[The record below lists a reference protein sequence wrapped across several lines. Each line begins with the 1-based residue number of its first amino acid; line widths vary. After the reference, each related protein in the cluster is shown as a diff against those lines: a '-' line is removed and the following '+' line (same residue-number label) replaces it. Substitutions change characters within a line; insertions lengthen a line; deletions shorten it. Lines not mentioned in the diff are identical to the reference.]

1 MFKIFRHVSWLSD
14 LHRVI
19 RSDALLV
26 PYRDAEAGAPV
37 VDERDV
43 PAEVPAGAAVDRPL
57 RLAEVAELRRAAEV
71 RRLERAHRQDGRV
84 REQVPAAKSV
94 NK

>member
-1 MFKIFRHVSWLSD
+1 MSRSLQIFTMLFKVTPCSS
-14 LHRVI
+14 HR
-19 RSDALLV
+19 DT
-26 PYRDAEAGAPV
+26 EAGAPV
-37 VDERDV
+37 VDECDV

-71 RRLERAHRQDGRV
+71 RRLQGAHRQDGRV
-84 REQVPAAKSV
+84 REQIPAAKRV